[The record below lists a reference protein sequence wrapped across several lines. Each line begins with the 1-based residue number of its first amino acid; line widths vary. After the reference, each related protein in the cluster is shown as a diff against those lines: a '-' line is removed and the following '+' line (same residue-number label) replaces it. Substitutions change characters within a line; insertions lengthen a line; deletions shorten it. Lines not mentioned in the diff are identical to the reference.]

1 MINNISIHNFKSLN
15 TSDPIEMGSCL
26 FLCGPNSSGKS
37 SFIQAI
43 LMIAQTFSRNYKDGR
58 GVLNGGF
65 IKLGVFENILSYS
78 TDSNEILISFELF
91 PENEFL
97 KKYGIQKIYLEFSFG
112 AIDSDVDKRQ
122 YNPEL
127 NRVKVIAFSNNGGL
141 ANLNHKLSFEVE
153 KSSLIRLDL
162 YGEDIAD
169 LEKVYPGYV
178 FTGVSKFDGF
188 IPTKIQ
194 LNYQVSKKISQDLIP
209 LMINEEKFLFKK
221 NIFKDVEKKELSN
234 IFIPEVFAI
243 RIVELISDKLNN
255 LKRELNIPSEK
266 FNERYVGLESVLTVG
281 LENFKE
287 DFIAINFKLNSS
299 DIPEHFLKAKTHIRE
314 WQYLIENLE
323 QEKRQQLIVLLDE
336 NRAQLQEIWFENS
349 KRLIANAEY
358 EMPVL
363 AEINE
368 IIYKHFARGIK
379 YLGPLRNAPGPFYDT
394 NQYDDESVG
403 LRGEFTAALLYK
415 KKNMMIS
422 YNFPILFNKEQ
433 NIKFEERRDTL
444 YDACISWLSYLGV
457 LTEIEVGDRGEL
469 GYNLQVKN
477 VNDKKLQ
484 GLSHVGVGV
493 SQVLPIIVMMLLSE
507 KNDILILEQ
516 PELHLHPK
524 SQSRLCDLIIACSTT
539 ERQCIIETHSEYIIN
554 RLRLRIAQSP
564 DSNLINSN
572 FLYFVN
578 KAQNFSFFE
587 KVDINRF
594 GAIPNWPEGFFDQTD
609 KEIEKILIAASNKSK
624 KEKRSM
630 EDTDADY

>member
-58 GVLNGGF
+58 VVLNGGF

-221 NIFKDVEKKELSN
+221 NIFKDV
-234 IFIPEVFAI
+234 
-243 RIVELISDKLNN
+243 
-255 LKRELNIPSEK
+255 
-266 FNERYVGLESVLTVG
+266 
-281 LENFKE
+281 
-287 DFIAINFKLNSS
+287 
-299 DIPEHFLKAKTHIRE
+299 
-314 WQYLIENLE
+314 
-323 QEKRQQLIVLLDE
+323 
-336 NRAQLQEIWFENS
+336 
-349 KRLIANAEY
+349 
-358 EMPVL
+358 
-363 AEINE
+363 
-368 IIYKHFARGIK
+368 
-379 YLGPLRNAPGPFYDT
+379 
-394 NQYDDESVG
+394 
-403 LRGEFTAALLYK
+403 
-415 KKNMMIS
+415 
-422 YNFPILFNKEQ
+422 
-433 NIKFEERRDTL
+433 
-444 YDACISWLSYLGV
+444 
-457 LTEIEVGDRGEL
+457 
-469 GYNLQVKN
+469 
-477 VNDKKLQ
+477 
-484 GLSHVGVGV
+484 
-493 SQVLPIIVMMLLSE
+493 
-507 KNDILILEQ
+507 
-516 PELHLHPK
+516 
-524 SQSRLCDLIIACSTT
+524 
-539 ERQCIIETHSEYIIN
+539 
-554 RLRLRIAQSP
+554 
-564 DSNLINSN
+564 
-572 FLYFVN
+572 
-578 KAQNFSFFE
+578 
-587 KVDINRF
+587 
-594 GAIPNWPEGFFDQTD
+594 
-609 KEIEKILIAASNKSK
+609 
-624 KEKRSM
+624 
-630 EDTDADY
+630 

>member
-43 LMIAQTFSRNYKDGR
+43 LMLAQTFSRNFKDGR
-58 GVLNGGF
+58 VVLNGNF
-65 IKLGVFENILSYS
+65 IKLGAFENILSYS
-78 TDSNEILISFELF
+78 TDLNEILISFELF

-112 AIDSDVDKRQ
+112 AIDSDVDKRR

-127 NRVKVIAFSNNGGL
+127 NRVKVIAFSNNSGL
-141 ANLNHKLSFEVE
+141 DNLNHKLSFEVE
-153 KSSLIRLDL
+153 KSSLIKLDL
-162 YGEDIAD
+162 YSEDIAD
-169 LEKVYPGYV
+169 LEKIYPGYV

-188 IPTKIQ
+188 IPIKIQ

-221 NIFKDVEKKELSN
+221 NIFKDVEKRELSN

-299 DIPEHFLKAKTHIRE
+299 DIPDHFLKAKTHIRE

-336 NRAQLQEIWFENS
+336 NRSQLQEIWFENS
-349 KRLIANAEY
+349 KRLIASAEY
-358 EMPVL
+358 EIPFL

-422 YNFPILFNKEQ
+422 YNSPILFNKEQ

-524 SQSRLCDLIIACSTT
+524 IQSRLCDLIIACSTT

-564 DSNLINSN
+564 DSKLIRSN

-578 KAQNFSFFE
+578 KVQNFSFFE

-624 KEKRSM
+624 KEKISM
-630 EDTDADY
+630 EDNDVDY

>member
-1 MINNISIHNFKSLN
+1 
-15 TSDPIEMGSCL
+15 
-26 FLCGPNSSGKS
+26 
-37 SFIQAI
+37 
-43 LMIAQTFSRNYKDGR
+43 MIAQTFSRNYKDGR
-58 GVLNGGF
+58 VVLNGGF

-281 LENFKE
+281 L
-287 DFIAINFKLNSS
+287 
-299 DIPEHFLKAKTHIRE
+299 
-314 WQYLIENLE
+314 
-323 QEKRQQLIVLLDE
+323 
-336 NRAQLQEIWFENS
+336 
-349 KRLIANAEY
+349 
-358 EMPVL
+358 
-363 AEINE
+363 
-368 IIYKHFARGIK
+368 
-379 YLGPLRNAPGPFYDT
+379 
-394 NQYDDESVG
+394 
-403 LRGEFTAALLYK
+403 
-415 KKNMMIS
+415 
-422 YNFPILFNKEQ
+422 
-433 NIKFEERRDTL
+433 
-444 YDACISWLSYLGV
+444 
-457 LTEIEVGDRGEL
+457 
-469 GYNLQVKN
+469 
-477 VNDKKLQ
+477 
-484 GLSHVGVGV
+484 
-493 SQVLPIIVMMLLSE
+493 
-507 KNDILILEQ
+507 
-516 PELHLHPK
+516 
-524 SQSRLCDLIIACSTT
+524 
-539 ERQCIIETHSEYIIN
+539 
-554 RLRLRIAQSP
+554 
-564 DSNLINSN
+564 
-572 FLYFVN
+572 
-578 KAQNFSFFE
+578 
-587 KVDINRF
+587 
-594 GAIPNWPEGFFDQTD
+594 
-609 KEIEKILIAASNKSK
+609 
-624 KEKRSM
+624 
-630 EDTDADY
+630 

>member
-43 LMIAQTFSRNYKDGR
+43 LMIAQTFYRNYKDGR
-58 GVLNGGF
+58 VVLNGGF
-65 IKLGVFENILSYS
+65 IKLGAFENILSYS

-507 KNDILILEQ
+507 KNDILILE
-516 PELHLHPK
+516 
-524 SQSRLCDLIIACSTT
+524 
-539 ERQCIIETHSEYIIN
+539 
-554 RLRLRIAQSP
+554 
-564 DSNLINSN
+564 
-572 FLYFVN
+572 
-578 KAQNFSFFE
+578 
-587 KVDINRF
+587 
-594 GAIPNWPEGFFDQTD
+594 
-609 KEIEKILIAASNKSK
+609 
-624 KEKRSM
+624 
-630 EDTDADY
+630 

>member
-15 TSDPIEMGSCL
+15 ISEPIEMGSCL
-26 FLCGPNSSGKS
+26 YLCGPNSSGKS

-43 LMIAQTFSRNYKDGR
+43 LMIAQTFSRNFKDGR
-58 GVLNGGF
+58 VILNGNF
-65 IKLGVFENILSYS
+65 IKLGAFENILNHS
-78 TDSNEILISFELF
+78 TDLNEISISFDLF
-91 PENEFL
+91 PGNDFL
-97 KKYGIQKIYLEFSFG
+97 KKDGIQKIHLEFSFG
-112 AIDSDVDKRQ
+112 SIELDVEKRR

-127 NRVKVIAFSNNGGL
+127 NRVKLVTFRESCDFD
-141 ANLNHKLSFEVE
+141 NLKPKLSFEVE
-153 KSSLIRLDL
+153 KSSLIRLNL

-169 LEKVYPGYV
+169 LETIYPGYE

-194 LNYQVSKKISQDLIP
+194 LSYQVSKKISQDLIP
-209 LMINEEKFLFKK
+209 LMINEEKYLFKK
-221 NIFKDVEKKELSN
+221 NIFKDVEKRELSN

-243 RIVELISDKLNN
+243 RIVELINDKLNN

-299 DIPEHFLKAKTHIRE
+299 DIPDNFLKAKTHIKE
-314 WQYLIENLE
+314 WQYLIQNLD

-349 KRLIANAEY
+349 KRLIANTEY
-358 EMPVL
+358 EIPVL
-363 AEINE
+363 SEINE
-368 IIYKHFARGIK
+368 VIYKYFAGGIK

-415 KKNMMIS
+415 KKNMIIS

-444 YDACISWLSYLGV
+444 YNACISWLSYLGV

-493 SQVLPIIVMMLLSE
+493 SQVLPIIVMLLLSE

-524 SQSRLCDLIIACSTT
+524 IQSRLCDLIIACSIT

-564 DSNLINSN
+564 DSKLIHSN

-578 KAQNFSFFE
+578 KVQNYSVFE

-624 KEKRSM
+624 KEKSSM